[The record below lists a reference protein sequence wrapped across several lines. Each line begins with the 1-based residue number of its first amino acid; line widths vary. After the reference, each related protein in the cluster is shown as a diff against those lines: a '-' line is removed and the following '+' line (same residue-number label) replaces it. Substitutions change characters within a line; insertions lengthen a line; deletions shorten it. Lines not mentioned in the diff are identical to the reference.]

1 MPLSAE
7 TPAPVRTRTRTTQD
21 RRETAASK
29 SSHHKTSPPQEDV
42 VRPNSPCQLH
52 AMSNATTWRPASSS
66 PLSPTWVACSFFSG
80 SLRCSSKTDET
91 GARRKKIALL
101 SALLSIADYETKA
114 CPFARPYIV
123 RLVSGF
129 QRR

>member
-66 PLSPTWVACSFFSG
+66 PLSPMLVACLFFSG
-80 SLRCSSKTDET
+80 SLRYSSKTDET
-91 GARRKKIALL
+91 CAQRKKIALL
-101 SALLSIADYETKA
+101 STLHYQSLT
-114 CPFARPYIV
+114 V
-123 RLVSGF
+123 
-129 QRR
+129 